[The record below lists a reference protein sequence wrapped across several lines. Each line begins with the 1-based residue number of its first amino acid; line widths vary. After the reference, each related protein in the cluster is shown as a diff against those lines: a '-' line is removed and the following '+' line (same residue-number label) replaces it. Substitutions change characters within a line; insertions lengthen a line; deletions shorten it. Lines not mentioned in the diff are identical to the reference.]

1 MNLNQLIIFH
11 VVAERLSFT
20 RAAQELHLTQPGI
33 SKHIA
38 ALEEYHGTRLFD
50 RIGKKVSLTQA
61 GEILH
66 AATAKMTALLDETK
80 ARLDD
85 LKGLSGGKLQV
96 GAAVTIAAYLLPRML
111 TAFKKQAPGVELTV
125 ETGFSGEIVE
135 QVLATGI
142 ELGLVGQFYADPRL
156 VVTSFHKDPLV
167 LIVPPG
173 HRWAERRQPVSPR
186 DLATE
191 TFLLSKRGSGTWRM
205 VSALLEES
213 GTSLGDTMELGTTE
227 GVKQA
232 VAAGLG
238 ISILSRHV
246 LERELATGSV
256 LEIPMAGEWQERE
269 LYVIYRKDRYLSE
282 AARAFLALLPQVLPV
297 ASYDN
302 Q

>member
-1 MNLNQLIIFH
+1 MNLNQLTIFH

-20 RAAQELHLTQPGI
+20 RAAKELHLTQPGI

-38 ALEEYHGTRLFD
+38 ALEEYYGTPLFH
-50 RIGKKVSLTQA
+50 RIGRRVSLTQA

-66 AATAKMTALLDETK
+66 EATGTMTALLDETTS
-80 ARLDD
+80 RLDD
-85 LKGLSGGKLQV
+85 LKGLAGGKLQV
-96 GAAVTIAAYLLPRML
+96 GAGVTIAAYLLPRML

-135 QVLATGI
+135 LVLATGI

-156 VVTSFHKDPLV
+156 VVRSFHKDPLV

-173 HRWAERRQPVSPR
+173 HRWVKRKKAVALAE
-186 DLATE
+186 LAAE
-191 TFLLSKRGSGTWRM
+191 TFLISKRGSGTWRM

-213 GTSLGDTMELGTTE
+213 GTCLGNTMELGTTE

-256 LEIPMAGEWQERE
+256 LEIPMVGTWQKRE
-269 LYVIYRKDRYLSE
+269 LYLIYRKDRYLSQ
-282 AARAFLALLPQVLPV
+282 AARAFLTLLPQVLP
-297 ASYDN
+297 AP
-302 Q
+302 